1 MLKNVIKRF
10 FPDLEKIKEE
20 KVLKILG
27 PAILQPNLWHLN
39 RKSVSR
45 AIAIGLFC
53 AFLPIPLQM
62 VLAAFFAIIF
72 AANLPISVILV
83 WITNPITI
91 PPILLIAYKIGAL
104 IIGPGDDVL
113 SIGSDFDFISGTIK
127 VWKPVLIGSLI
138 MSVVS
143 SFIGYLIVSIYWR
156 LYVSSSWHN
165 RKKIK

>member
-104 IIGPGDDVL
+104 IIR
-113 SIGSDFDFISGTIK
+113 S
-127 VWKPVLIGSLI
+127 
-138 MSVVS
+138 
-143 SFIGYLIVSIYWR
+143 R
-156 LYVSSSWHN
+156 
-165 RKKIK
+165 R

>member
-113 SIGSDFDFISGTIK
+113 SIGSDFLHFSKSI
-127 VWKPVLIGSLI
+127 WKTTNDS
-138 MSVVS
+138 
-143 SFIGYLIVSIYWR
+143 
-156 LYVSSSWHN
+156 
-165 RKKIK
+165 

>member
-1 MLKNVIKRF
+1 MNLHKFNSISEQLKSHQKLIAVSKGQ
-10 FPDLEKIKEE
+10 DLEKIKHE

-91 PPILLIAYKIGAL
+91 
-104 IIGPGDDVL
+104 
-113 SIGSDFDFISGTIK
+113 
-127 VWKPVLIGSLI
+127 
-138 MSVVS
+138 
-143 SFIGYLIVSIYWR
+143 
-156 LYVSSSWHN
+156 
-165 RKKIK
+165 RK